1 MKKVICFILS
11 LIFVFSLCACQ
22 NAVVDTT
29 IEYENKKEEVVEKVE
44 QEVKEIEVIDEK
56 VIDEEEVV
64 EEEKSSIEKTF
75 VEDKNTTVINYIED
89 ATHFRERVAVKSD
102 DYVGVTIAVCE
113 KMGVE
118 YNSIINSVE
127 VKGEELKTI
136 YVDFKD
142 YDLDLPE
149 NFNLMLALGVTYT
162 MGMDIEDVYYSVD
175 GELYNGGPDGFFISK
190 NIVETE
196 WSEVMIPTIN

>member
-1 MKKVICFILS
+1 MKKVICLILS

-44 QEVKEIEVIDEK
+44 QEVKEIEVIDE
-56 VIDEEEVV
+56 EEVV
-64 EEEKSSIEKTF
+64 DEEKSSIEKTF
-75 VEDKNTTVINYIED
+75 VDDKNTTVINYIED

-162 MGMDIEDVYYSVD
+162 IGMDIEDVYYSVD

-190 NIVETE
+190 DIVKTE
-196 WSEVMIPTIN
+196 WSEVMIPTID